1 MHIASPPTWLGYSK
15 YSIQR
20 RFSHRVLPSTR
31 AIAIHPHATSIQF
44 TRAHNTHA
52 VCKNPAASST
62 PAHATAASSSTAHTV
77 NHNPAARPLRPAAY
91 LRAFRF
97 SMAAHSF
104 PSSHRTRNLRT
115 TQQRLSTHCA
125 ILRARDVRTRR
136 AFHAVAPFSVVHIRV
151 CGRASKLRPPAVNH
165 NESR

>member
-1 MHIASPPTWLGYSK
+1 MHIASPLTWLGYSK
-15 YSIQR
+15 YSRPPIQR

-44 TRAHNTHA
+44 TR
-52 VCKNPAASST
+52 ST
-62 PAHATAASSSTAHTV
+62 PAHATAASSSTAHTA

-115 TQQRLSTHCA
+115 TQQRLSTHCT

-136 AFHAVAPFSVVHIRV
+136 AFHAVVSFSVVHIRV
-151 CGRASKLRPPAVNH
+151 RGRASKLRPPAVSH
-165 NESR
+165 SESR